1 MVSVFVRVLYSST
14 MKRHRRHR
22 FRHFQPVLHP
32 APGRKLPPELRIG
45 QVERLAEALPGGI
58 EDPGFELLL
67 RRIDGAPFLGGNE
80 VTVYF
85 EGRSA
90 FGAMRDAVRGAKS
103 EVLLESYI
111 FKDDSTGRLFLT
123 EIEAAA
129 QRGIKVRVL
138 ADAVGSYETRVEF
151 WREMESH
158 GIEVFLFHP
167 LFKSLWY
174 QPFRDHR
181 KILVVDR
188 EVAFT
193 GGMNIGEEY
202 GSWRRRPRPGETWRD
217 THVRIAGPAAW
228 EMAVVFSEGWIHAGG
243 EAFAIDPL
251 PSEAAEAPGV
261 RVLVLDSRPKRGQA
275 ESAAVMA
282 AIGAASKRTLWIT
295 NAYFAPGHR
304 AIKVLGEAAAQGVDV
319 RLLLPGKS
327 DVPLARRAGHGHYG
341 ALLEQGVRIFEYQ
354 LAILHAKTLVA
365 DGLVSMV
372 GSTNLD
378 FRSFLF
384 NSECD
389 LLMLDAAT
397 AAVMEKAFLT
407 DLENAQEILPEDWR
421 RRSWIKKLG
430 DGAARWLSPLL

>member
-1 MVSVFVRVLYSST
+1 

-22 FRHFQPVLHP
+22 FRRFKAVLHP
-32 APGRKLPPELRIG
+32 ALGRKLPPELRIG
-45 QVERLAEALPGGI
+45 KVERLAEALPGGI
-58 EDPGFELLL
+58 EDPGFEILL

-80 VTVYF
+80 VEVYF

-90 FGAMRDAVRGAKS
+90 FGAMRDAVRAAQR

-111 FKDDSTGRLFLT
+111 FKDDSTGRLFLA

-129 QRGIKVRVL
+129 RRGIKVRVL
-138 ADAVGSYETRVEF
+138 ADAVGSYETRAEF
-151 WREMESH
+151 WQEMESH

-202 GSWRRRPRPGETWRD
+202 GSWKRRPRPGETWRD
-217 THVRIAGPAAW
+217 THVRIAGPGAW
-228 EMAVVFSEGWIHAGG
+228 EMAVVFSEGWVHAGG
-243 EAFAIDPL
+243 EPFEIESL

-282 AIGAASKRTLWIT
+282 AVAAAAKRTLWIT

-327 DVPLARRAGHGHYG
+327 DVPIARRAGHGHFG
-341 ALLEQGVRIFEYQ
+341 DLLEQGVRIFEYQ
-354 LAILHAKTLVA
+354 PAILHAKTLVA

-384 NSECD
+384 NAECD
-389 LLMLDAAT
+389 VLMLDAPT
-397 AAVMEKAFLT
+397 ASILEKAFRT
-407 DLENAQEILPEDWR
+407 DLETATEIRRDDWR
-421 RRSWIKKLG
+421 RRPWTEKLG
-430 DGAARWLSPLL
+430 DRVARWLSPLL

>member
-1 MVSVFVRVLYSST
+1 

-22 FRHFQPVLHP
+22 FRRFKAVLHP
-32 APGRKLPPELRIG
+32 ALGRKLPPELRIG
-45 QVERLAEALPGGI
+45 KVERLAEALPGGI
-58 EDPGFELLL
+58 EDPGFEILL
-67 RRIDGAPFLGGNE
+67 RRIDGAPFLGGNQVE
-80 VTVYF
+80 VYF

-90 FGAMRDAVRGAKS
+90 FGAMRDAVRAARS

-111 FKDDSTGRLFLT
+111 FKDDSTGRLFLE
-123 EIEAAA
+123 EIKAAA
-129 QRGIKVRVL
+129 RRGIKVRVL
-138 ADAVGSYETRVEF
+138 ADAVGSYETRAEF
-151 WREMESH
+151 WQEMERH

-167 LFKSLWY
+167 LFKSFWY

-181 KILVVDR
+181 KILVIDR

-202 GSWRRRPRPGETWRD
+202 GSWKRRPRPGETWRD
-217 THVRIAGPAAW
+217 THVRIAGPGAW
-228 EMAVVFSEGWIHAGG
+228 EMAVVFSEGWVHAGG
-243 EAFAIDPL
+243 EPFEIDSL
-251 PSEAAEAPGV
+251 PGEAAEAPGV

-282 AIGAASKRTLWIT
+282 AVAAAAKRALWIT

-327 DVPLARRAGHGHYG
+327 DVPIARRAGHGHFG

-354 LAILHAKTLVA
+354 PAILHAKTLVA

-384 NSECD
+384 NAECD
-389 LLMLDAAT
+389 VLMLDAPT
-397 AAVMEKAFLT
+397 AAVLEKAFLT
-407 DLENAQEILPEDWR
+407 DLEAATEIRREDWR
-421 RRSWIKKLG
+421 RRPWTEKVG
-430 DGAARWLSPLL
+430 DRVARWLSPLL